1 MLETVPEKGENWID
15 R

>member
-1 MLETVPEKGENWID
+1 MRDRRSDGENWID